1 MEDKELIWV
10 PKEVAEKFKSF
21 ENDVEAGEIVIQ
33 YIDRSKRDMET
44 ALEGLDEDV
53 IIFKGWSARIKKAYK
68 EALDEQLESSYAMF
82 EEINGQIPSITKK
95 VAEVRESL
103 EPVKR
108 DIQEINKALEGI
120 NTYRIEGLLETIS
133 LIKNALQDDN
143 MKKILKMLV
152 DNS

>member
-10 PKEVAEKFKSF
+10 PKEIADKFKSF
-21 ENDVEAGEIVIQ
+21 EDDVEAGEIVIQ

-53 IIFKGWSARIKKAYK
+53 IIFKGWSARVKKAYK
-68 EALDEQLESSYAMF
+68 EALDEHLKSSYAMF
-82 EEINGQIPSITKK
+82 EDIDEQISPMIKK
-95 VAEVRESL
+95 VTKVREDL
-103 EPVKR
+103 DPLKE
-108 DIQEINKALEGI
+108 DIQDINRALEGM
-120 NTYRIEGLLETIS
+120 NTYRMEQLLETIS
-133 LIKNALQDDN
+133 LIKNALQNDN